1 MTLFAHRCHQEKVVG
16 EESESVDVTVSL
28 EAVQLHACVV
38 IDVHTSLLSH
48 CKQHL
53 IVQEPSRERDDHRL

>member
-1 MTLFAHRCHQEKVVG
+1 VVG

-28 EAVQLHACVV
+28 EAVELHACVV

-48 CKQHL
+48 SKQHL